1 MATSWLESPVGIV
14 KRSCSVRRTFA
25 SSSLIA
31 RVPSFTDA
39 LGHHALFEGLA
50 KPVRRINAQDFQRL
64 RLRDELQFLKRQ
76 FKRALLWV
84 ALHVGIELSGG
95 EIAVDHVA
103 FELGH

>member
-1 MATSWLESPVGIV
+1 MATSWPESAVGIV

-31 RVPSFTDA
+31 RVPSLTDA

-50 KPVRRINAQDFQRL
+50 KPVCRINAQDSQCL
-64 RLRDELQFLKRQ
+64 RLRDEFQFLKRQ
-76 FKRALLWV
+76 FERALLRV
-84 ALHVGIELSGG
+84 ALHVGVELGGG

-103 FELGH
+103 FEL